1 MCRLQNTLRVVKL
14 TSMQDE
20 YAYLL
25 TEDYVALISRIITE
39 QEVRSVALALS
50 FALSLNM
57 QKQLLLLTLDMM
69 VFLMYPVHCP
79 GAACSICWP
88 WCLCHDFWTWQYTE
102 QA

>member
-1 MCRLQNTLRVVKL
+1 MCRLQNTLRIVKL

-39 QEVRSVALALS
+39 QEVRSVALAL
-50 FALSLNM
+50 LP
-57 QKQLLLLTLDMM
+57 LTLDVVMSH
-69 VFLMYPVHCP
+69 VPLHCP

-88 WCLCHDFWTWQYTE
+88 WCLFHDFWTWQYTE